1 MSSVPQKELVTGVER
16 YPLDAEV
23 PNVVEK
29 LFSLRNQCTECN
41 VCEVACSLVHS
52 PDGTVNPQYARLKI
66 NHAPAKP
73 SKVSPG
79 GLGFVADICHHC
91 GNPPPCAEVCPTDA
105 FYYDPKTKAAV
116 IEQDNC
122 IQCMECVPGC
132 PFDTVFVAPSGEL
145 LKCDLCGGD
154 PGLRKSVRG

>member
-73 SKVSPG
+73 SKVVLVVS
-79 GLGFVADICHHC
+79 GLLQIS
-91 GNPPPCAEVCPTDA
+91 
-105 FYYDPKTKAAV
+105 V
-116 IEQDNC
+116 I
-122 IQCMECVPGC
+122 
-132 PFDTVFVAPSGEL
+132 TVVTLHLA
-145 LKCDLCGGD
+145 LKYVL
-154 PGLRKSVRG
+154 PMHFIMILRQRLP